1 LDFCVSAFL
10 SRSIEIWR
18 KVLEEQHTQHISSYK
33 LLGVVLGTLII
44 MTGVTVGVSYI
55 DMGFFNVPI
64 ALLIASTKATIVLL
78 FFMHMKYESK
88 VIAISFTS
96 TVVFLCIM
104 IGFTFW
110 DVAFR

>member
-1 LDFCVSAFL
+1 MQ
-10 SRSIEIWR
+10 
-18 KVLEEQHTQHISSYK
+18 EEHNEHISSYK
-33 LLGVVLGTLII
+33 LLFGVLVSLLIL
-44 MTGVTVGVSYI
+44 TGVSVGVSYI

-64 ALLIASTKATIVLL
+64 ALLVASTKATIVLL

-96 TVVFLCIM
+96 TFLFLCIM
-104 IGFTFW
+104 ISFTFW

>member
-1 LDFCVSAFL
+1 M
-10 SRSIEIWR
+10 
-18 KVLEEQHTQHISSYK
+18 EEHTGQHISSYK
-33 LLGVVLGTLII
+33 LHAAVLATLLVF
-44 MTGVTVGVSYI
+44 TGITVGISFV

-78 FFMHMKYESK
+78 FFMHLKYEGK

-96 TVVFLCIM
+96 TVIFLCIM

>member
-1 LDFCVSAFL
+1 MEKQNS
-10 SRSIEIWR
+10 E
-18 KVLEEQHTQHISSYK
+18 HISSYK
-33 LLGVVLGTLII
+33 LLGAVLASLLVL
-44 MTGVTVGVSYI
+44 TGVTIGVSYV

-64 ALLIASTKATIVLL
+64 ALLVASTKATIVLL

-96 TVVFLCIM
+96 TFLFLCIM

>member
-1 LDFCVSAFL
+1 M
-10 SRSIEIWR
+10 
-18 KVLEEQHTQHISSYK
+18 EEQTTQHILSYK
-33 LLGVVLGTLII
+33 LLGVVLASLLVL
-44 MTGVTVGVSYI
+44 TGVTVGVSYV

-78 FFMHMKYESK
+78 FFMHLKYEGK
-88 VIAISFTS
+88 AIVISFTS
-96 TVVFLCIM
+96 TVIVLCVL